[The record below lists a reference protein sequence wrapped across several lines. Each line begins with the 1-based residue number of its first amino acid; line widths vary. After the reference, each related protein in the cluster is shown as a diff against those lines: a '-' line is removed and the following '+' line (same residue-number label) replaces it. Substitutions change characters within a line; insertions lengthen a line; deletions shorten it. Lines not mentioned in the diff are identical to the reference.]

1 MLYIYPRDTFFEGI
15 VMSTASADFFTGSA
29 VMRPGAQGTGGAG
42 TSFIWYNTSNA
53 LTSNNVYSTASAT
66 ASPISNYTGYT
77 NYLTVN
83 DFNAYIPSSATIN
96 GITVSVERKNTFNGI
111 ADSLSVSTDAV
122 FLMYDVAGT
131 ATTIGSKKSSATTW
145 TSTDVVETFGSSSDL
160 WGRSWTADEVMNT
173 NFGVA
178 LSAYLNYTY
187 SVEGSG
193 PGSSTAVDAIT
204 VTIDYTDTAPTRRR
218 GIFTSRAT
226 LRTI

>member
-1 MLYIYPRDTFFEGI
+1 MA
-15 VMSTASADFFTGSA
+15 TASAGFVTGTA

-53 LTSNNVYSTASAT
+53 LTSNNVDSTASAT

-131 ATTIGSKKSSATTW
+131 ATTIGTKKSSATTW
-145 TSTDVVETFGSSSDL
+145 TSTDSVETFGSSSDL
-160 WGRSWTADEVMNT
+160 WGRSWTADEIMNA

-193 PGSSTAVDAIT
+193 PASSTAVDAIT
-204 VTIDYTDTAPTRRR
+204 VVIDYTDSAPARRR